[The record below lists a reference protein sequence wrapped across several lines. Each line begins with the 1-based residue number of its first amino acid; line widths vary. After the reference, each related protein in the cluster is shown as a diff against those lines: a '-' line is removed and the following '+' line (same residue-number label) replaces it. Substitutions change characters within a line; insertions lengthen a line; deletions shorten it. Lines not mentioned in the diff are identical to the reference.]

1 MTVWVVR
8 KIVDYEY
15 GCRNIE
21 GIFSEPEAAEKYI
34 EDAGNQGEFDFWNG
48 SKEMLYTIEVHEIK

>member
-34 EDAGNQGEFDFWNG
+34 EDAGDQGEFDFWNG
-48 SKEMLYTIEVHEIK
+48 TIEMLYTIEVHEIK